1 VTETLHD
8 TYTRLVPASRQPTRE
23 QQLRYLQL
31 REEGLSHVRAARAV
45 GSTGRRFMSLL
56 RRDEEFAALYNE
68 LFPDFEESMQERIR
82 NELHERAF
90 DRKDPA
96 APRLLALIA
105 EARLNEFDYKRTR
118 RIDQRTQHDHGLFID
133 PRGLSIEQLR
143 ELRDSLAAIAAG
155 GSEVIEG
162 AVVRELPP
170 ARKGAA

>member
-1 VTETLHD
+1 MSETLHE
-8 TYTRLVPASRQPTRE
+8 TYTRLVPASRRPTRE

-56 RRDEEFAALYNE
+56 RRDEEFAALYND

-96 APRLLALIA
+96 SPRLLALIA

-118 RIDQRTQHDHGLFID
+118 RIDQRTHHEHGLFID
-133 PRGLSIEQLR
+133 PRGLTVEQLR
-143 ELRDSLAAIAAG
+143 ELRDSLQAIAARG
-155 GSEVIEG
+155 GDVIE
-162 AVVRELPP
+162 ATIVHELP
-170 ARKGAA
+170 REGAA